1 MVQRKLGNGR
11 CHKVCKD
18 QQAFQVLMEKMAAK
32 EKLFLTHQ
40 QLPDLL
46 VRKVRKA
53 RREIKVNQ
61 GFPVLAVRKGQLV
74 QKEKLEQL
82 VHKVQL
88 DHQAV
93 EVEQPGHR
101 DRLVQKVTLVQ
112 LVPLERKD
120 QLV

>member
-18 QQAFQVLMEKMAAK
+18 QRVFQVLMEKMAAK
-32 EKLFLTHQ
+32 VKLFRTHH

-46 VRKVRKA
+46 VHKVRKA

-61 GFPVLAVRKGQLV
+61 EFPVLAVRKGQLV
-74 QKEKLEQL
+74 QKEKLVQPDR
-82 VHKVQL
+82 KVQL
-88 DHQAV
+88 DHQVV